1 MLRAGALPAE
11 VEIIED
17 RTVGPS
23 LGRDSIEKGRTA
35 AIYSMVLVAVFMILY
50 YRAAGIIADFALL
63 LNVLFIMSAL
73 AGFHATL
80 TLPGSAGIILTIGMA
95 VDANVLIF
103 ERIREELRSG
113 KTVRITNLSRRI

>member
-1 MLRAGALPAE
+1 MGQGTPLEEARDLALVLRAGALPAE

-23 LGRDSIEKGRTA
+23 LGRDSIEQGKTA
-35 AIYSMVLVAVFMILY
+35 ALYSIIIVALFMVAY
-50 YRAAGIIADFALL
+50 YRVAGVIADVALV
-63 LNVLFIMSAL
+63 LNMGFIMAIL

-80 TLPGSAGIILTIGMA
+80 TLPGIAGIILTIGMA

-103 ERIREELRSG
+103 
-113 KTVRITNLSRRI
+113 